1 MQPTDHIARAPTEAE
16 TETPF
21 DFSQLVEALIEL
33 NIARKNVLFYP
44 EHHSQVKKSIDLAH
58 DCLSSCLQASKELA
72 LIVAKESFSV
82 GGFLLDPSN
91 SVLQELKAVFKSKN
105 IAVLTFRQGL
115 SREELAGFL
124 LRIARSAETADSP
137 PTQGAPPQGESAT
150 DNIRIQAVDYSKF
163 AHTEEALIKRKSAPG
178 RKPAHDSVWNDFV
191 HGLAAGILLD
201 PNGETPTEFVRRSTP
216 SAIAGRLNRTDT
228 VETELLKKYEDVIKD
243 HLLGASWTQDR
254 QPDSGWT
261 DIYRC
266 FEQLKPE
273 LRHEFLAVTYDQLAA
288 QKEPESLEP
297 LLSRLPPKLMV
308 EMLQAATRGERQL
321 SPSLLNF
328 VGKMLNARCAGGSSQ
343 EYDAVR
349 RWAYDVGALAAPEMS
364 GALFKRENFDA
375 YVTSDYE
382 STLKHMV
389 RFQTPPEAENTDR
402 IDVQACLKTLGEDRL
417 AEHIAEVSIA
427 LMAGRLDADL
437 YREIAEQMVGLAN
450 DLAKASHIGLI
461 ARMQQ
466 LFQNHSGTE
475 PGDACSAAARA
486 ALDQLGGPGLLRTLR
501 VSLEASGRWAEPGV
515 AATVLELGPHAVP
528 EALHLYLQRHEPQR
542 EEWLAALISRY
553 PQQLLKEISKRLQL
567 HAGAHTVELLSIFE
581 RLGDPACS
589 DCVRPFLRHPDD
601 TARFQAL
608 KVLLRFNDADAVS
621 RLREL
626 LDSRRSQ
633 DFWTGLD
640 LAEQYSVAGVAAD
653 LAKRLKTRFLVYR
666 SDVIRNE
673 KILLALENF
682 GYRLAASD
690 LERLNRIRFT
700 FYPQQLARMKSV
712 VSAMLQKRPPA
723 ARPDRGREAILRHD
737 ANAQ

>member
-1 MQPTDHIARAPTEAE
+1 MQPTDHIARAPTETE

-44 EHHSQVKKSIDLAH
+44 EHHNQVKKSIDLAH
-58 DCLSSCLQASKELA
+58 DCLSLCLQASEELA

-91 SVLQELKAVFKSKN
+91 SVLQELKAVFRSKN

-115 SREELAGFL
+115 SRDELAGFL
-124 LRIARSAETADSP
+124 LRIARSEETADSQA
-137 PTQGAPPQGESAT
+137 TQGEPPLGESAT

-163 AHTEEALIKRKSAPG
+163 SHTEEALIKRKSPPG
-178 RKPAHDSVWNDFV
+178 RKPTHDSVWNDFV
-191 HGLAAGILLD
+191 HGLAAGTLLD
-201 PNGETPTEFVRRSTP
+201 PNGETPAVFVRRPSP
-216 SAIAGRLNRTDT
+216 SAIAGHLNRTEA

-243 HLLGASWTQDR
+243 HLLSASWAQDR
-254 QPDSGWT
+254 QQDSGWT

-273 LRHEFLAVTYDQLAA
+273 LRHQFLAVTYDQLAL

-308 EMLQAATRGERQL
+308 EMLQAATSGEKQL

-328 VGKMLNARCAGGSSQ
+328 VGKMLNARCADGSSP
-343 EYDAVR
+343 EYDAAR
-349 RWAYDVGALAAPEMS
+349 RWAQDIGALAAPEMS
-364 GALFKRENFDA
+364 GALFKKENFDA
-375 YVTSDYE
+375 YVTPDYE

-389 RFQTPPEAENTDR
+389 RPQTPPAEKNADL
-402 IDVQACLKTLGEDRL
+402 IDVPACLKTLGEDRL
-417 AEHIAEVSIA
+417 AEHIAEVAIA
-427 LMAGRLDADL
+427 LMAGPLDADL
-437 YREIAEQMVGLAN
+437 YREIAEHMVRLAK
-450 DLAKASHIGLI
+450 DLAKATHIGLI
-461 ARMQQ
+461 SRMQQ
-466 LFQNHSGTE
+466 LFLNHSRTE
-475 PGDACSAAARA
+475 LGDAYSAAARA
-486 ALDQLGGPGLLRTLR
+486 ALDQLGAPGLIRTLR
-501 VSLEASGRWAEPGV
+501 VSLEATGRWAEPGV
-515 AATVLELGPHAVP
+515 AAVVLELGPHVVP

-542 EEWLAALISRY
+542 EEWLAALIGRY
-553 PQQLLKEISKRLQL
+553 PQHLLKEISKRLQL
-567 HAGAHTVELLSIFE
+567 YAGVHTVELLSIFE
-581 RLGDPACS
+581 RLRDPACS
-589 DCVRPFLRHPDD
+589 DCVRPFLRHPDEK
-601 TARFQAL
+601 TRFQAL
-608 KVLLRFNDADAVS
+608 KVLLLINDAEAVS
-621 RLREL
+621 LLREM

-640 LAEQYSVAGVAAD
+640 LAEQYAVAGVAAD

-673 KILLALENF
+673 RILLALENF
-682 GYRLAASD
+682 GYRLAAGD

-700 FYPQQLARMKSV
+700 FYPQQLARMKAV

-723 ARPDRGREAILRHD
+723 ARPDRARESILRHD